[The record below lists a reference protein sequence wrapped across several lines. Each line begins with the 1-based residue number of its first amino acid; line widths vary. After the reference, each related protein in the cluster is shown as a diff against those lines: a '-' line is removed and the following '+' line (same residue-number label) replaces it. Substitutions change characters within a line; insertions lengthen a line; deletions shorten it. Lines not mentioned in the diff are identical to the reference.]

1 MDMISRR
8 FFAVR
13 STVAVV
19 FSMLVLAIGGG
30 AAMAQQFPFDQ
41 VLVLEAPRMGQ
52 VKRVPVLTI
61 GADGRTTVD
70 LWCKTVPALFE
81 VNGPAIR
88 IQTAPLPE
96 ALPLYMSSGQCSPER
111 MQADVDLLAMLT
123 QVSEWQRQGDRIVL
137 SGPGGPAP
145 LRFRL
150 SSH

>member
-1 MDMISRR
+1 MFMRPFARR
-8 FFAVR
+8 SVMTAAL
-13 STVAVV
+13 SLLTLALCGGAVV
-19 FSMLVLAIGGG
+19 
-30 AAMAQQFPFDQ
+30 AQQFPFDQ
-41 VLVLEAPRMGQ
+41 VLVLDAPRIGQ

-81 VNGPAIR
+81 VSGAEIR

-111 MQADVDLLAMLT
+111 MQADVGLLDQLMQA
-123 QVSEWQRQGDRIVL
+123 SEWQRQGDRVIL
-137 SGPGGPAP
+137 KAPGGTP

>member
-1 MDMISRR
+1 MFMRPFARR
-8 FFAVR
+8 
-13 STVAVV
+13 
-19 FSMLVLAIGGG
+19 SMMAAALSLLTLGLGGG
-30 AAMAQQFPFDQ
+30 AALAQQFPFDQ
-41 VLVLEAPRMGQ
+41 VLVLDAPRIGQ

-81 VNGPAIR
+81 VNGAEIR

-111 MQADVDLLAMLT
+111 MQADVDLLERLT
-123 QVSEWQRQGDRIVL
+123 QASEWQRQGDRVIL
-137 SGPGGPAP
+137 SAPGGAP

>member
-1 MDMISRR
+1 MSLGRLIVQRSLT
-8 FFAVR
+8 AVAFC
-13 STVAVV
+13 AVV
-19 FSMLVLAIGGG
+19 LGSAV
-30 AAMAQQFPFDQ
+30 AAAQQFPFDQ
-41 VLVLEAPRMGQ
+41 VLVLEAPRMGPL
-52 VKRVPVLTI
+52 KRVPVLTI

-81 VNGPAIR
+81 VNGSAIV

-111 MQADVDLLAMLT
+111 MQADVDLLTVLT
-123 QVSEWQRQGDRIVL
+123 QVTEWQRQGDRIAL
-137 SGPGGPAP
+137 SGPGGTT

>member
-1 MDMISRR
+1 MIPIRLTAAA
-8 FFAVR
+8 FAVLVAAS
-13 STVAVV
+13 STA
-19 FSMLVLAIGGG
+19 S
-30 AAMAQQFPFDQ
+30 AQQFPFDQ
-41 VLVLEAPRMGQ
+41 VLVLDAPRMGPL
-52 VKRVPVLTI
+52 KRVPVLTI

-81 VNGPAIR
+81 VSGAAIR

-111 MQADVDLLAMLT
+111 MQADIELLGQLT
-123 QVSEWQRQGDRIVL
+123 QAAEWQRQGDTVSLI
-137 SGPGGPAP
+137 GPGGAP

>member
-1 MDMISRR
+1 MMFMRPFARR
-8 FFAVR
+8 
-13 STVAVV
+13 
-19 FSMLVLAIGGG
+19 SMMTAALSLLTLAIGGG
-30 AAMAQQFPFDQ
+30 AASAQQFPFDQ
-41 VLVLEAPRMGQ
+41 VLVLDAPRIGQ

-81 VNGPAIR
+81 VNGTEIR

-111 MQADVDLLAMLT
+111 MQADLELLGQLT
-123 QVSEWQRQGDRIVL
+123 QASEWQRQGDRVIL
-137 SGPGGPAP
+137 GALGGTP